1 MLSDEVRELLERG
14 RGGVRMIAFDIRVNR
29 QKTCVVG
36 GAQIFSAMVSH
47 VDDGSG
53 QIDFN
58 VTGMKYTDDV
68 ERSILWPN
76 SDAEPW

>member
-1 MLSDEVRELLERG
+1 
-14 RGGVRMIAFDIRVNR
+14 MIAFDIRVNG

-68 ERSILWPN
+68 ERSILWPTPTLN
-76 SDAEPW
+76 LGDTITIEIIETDSIDPAFS